1 LVPFQFDEK
10 DGESMVKKSVW
21 GAVAL
26 LALTGLA
33 SAQSNARID
42 ELLVQPQAQAGLVAY
57 LVLTAGA
64 VIPEDSDPALAFE
77 TAQASGFL
85 DKTAS
90 SATPLTLEGLSF
102 LTMKALNV
110 KGGLQWSLFPNPRA
124 AYRELAF
131 HKLIN
136 TSGGPTRLIA
146 GDEVMRTLSAV
157 IALKGGQK

>member
-1 LVPFQFDEK
+1 
-10 DGESMVKKSVW
+10 MIKKSLL

-42 ELLVQPQAQAGLVAY
+42 ELLVQPQAQTGLVAY
-57 LVLTAGA
+57 LVLTAGG
-64 VIPEDSDPALAFE
+64 VIPEDSDPAQAFE
-77 TAQASGFL
+77 TARASGL
-85 DKTAS
+85 VEKTAS
-90 SATPLTLEGLSF
+90 LDTPLTLEGLSF
-102 LTMKALNV
+102 LTMKALGV

-136 TSGGPTRLIA
+136 TSGGPARLIA
-146 GDEVMRTLSAV
+146 GDEVIRTLSAV
-157 IALKGGQK
+157 IALKEGQK